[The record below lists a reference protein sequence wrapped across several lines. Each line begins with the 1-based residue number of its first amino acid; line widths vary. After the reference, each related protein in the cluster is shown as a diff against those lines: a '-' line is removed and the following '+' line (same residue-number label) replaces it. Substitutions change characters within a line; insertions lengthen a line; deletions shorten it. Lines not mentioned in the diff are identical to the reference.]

1 MITQFYAVVK
11 GAGLTR
17 STFINYFSFAA
28 YDLSKATYAYY
39 SKPDRTNYL
48 DLLGQLY
55 YCN

>member
-11 GAGLTR
+11 GAGFTR